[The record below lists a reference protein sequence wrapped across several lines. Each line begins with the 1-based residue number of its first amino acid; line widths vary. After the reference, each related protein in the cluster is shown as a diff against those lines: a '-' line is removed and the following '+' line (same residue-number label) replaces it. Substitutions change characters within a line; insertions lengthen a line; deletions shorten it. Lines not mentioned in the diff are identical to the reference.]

1 MDLRA
6 PHVRWY
12 TPSSDPRMLRFFTVT
27 TEYHGAERKITHALG
42 DLRPVAVAYL
52 EAPPGGVE
60 KFEGTV
66 PSGCSF
72 WSLAGKGR
80 SFYTVPSDHF
90 NCPIGSYTHAIDLPP
105 ERSAELE
112 QTLGLMASVGYV
124 QMEEI
129 PSIPRLPRAPAYT
142 YYGPLATTSVNP
154 DVVIFTGRP
163 GRLMR
168 LQEAAARANVASQ
181 LPLLGRP
188 TCMALP
194 AAMMHGSVM
203 SMGCIGNRVYTDL
216 GEDEFYL
223 MIPGPRLMEVAEHA
237 SVIASANDAL
247 EQYHTQRRGRLER
260 K

>member
-1 MDLRA
+1 MMTIDCNA
-6 PHVRWY
+6 V
-12 TPSSDPRMLRFFTVT
+12 
-27 TEYHGAERKITHALG
+27 ERIFNTALG

-52 EAPPGGVE
+52 EAPPEGVA

-72 WSLAGKGR
+72 WSLAAQGR

-112 QTLGLMASVGYV
+112 QTLSLMSDLGYLRL
-124 QMEEI
+124 EEV
-129 PSIPRLPRAPAYT
+129 PEIPRLARTPAVV
-142 YYGPLATTSVNP
+142 YYAPLAAAVVDP
-154 DVVIFTGRP
+154 DVVIFAGRP

-168 LQEAAARANVASQ
+168 LQEASARAGAASQ

-194 AAMMHGSVM
+194 AAMKHGSVM
-203 SMGCIGNRVYTDL
+203 STGCIGNRVYTDL
-216 GEDEFYL
+216 DGDELYL
-223 MIPGPRLMEVAEHA
+223 MIPGTRLADVAEQA
-237 SVIASANDAL
+237 AVIASANDTL
-247 EQYHTQRRGRLER
+247 EQYHQGRRLTLGSPLDPDSPS
-260 K
+260 

>member
-1 MDLRA
+1 M
-6 PHVRWY
+6 
-12 TPSSDPRMLRFFTVT
+12 T
-27 TEYHGAERKITHALG
+27 TDCRDAERKITHALG

-52 EAPPGGVE
+52 EALPEGVA

-72 WSLAGKGR
+72 WSLAAKGR

-105 ERSAELE
+105 ERTAELE
-112 QTLGLMASVGYV
+112 QTLSLMTSVGYV
-124 QMEEI
+124 RMEEV
-129 PSIPRLPRAPAYT
+129 PAIPRLSRTPAFT
-142 YYGPLATTSVNP
+142 YYAPLAATVVDP
-154 DVVIFTGRP
+154 DVVIFAGRP
-163 GRLMR
+163 SRLMR
-168 LQEAAARANVASQ
+168 LQEASARAGAASQ

-203 SMGCIGNRVYTDL
+203 STGCIGNRVYTDL

-223 MIPGPRLMEVAEHA
+223 VIPGKRLMEVAEQA
-237 SVIASANDAL
+237 SVIATANDAL
-247 EQYHTQRRGRLER
+247 EQYHKQRRQTLGTPQH
-260 K
+260 

>member
-1 MDLRA
+1 M
-6 PHVRWY
+6 
-12 TPSSDPRMLRFFTVT
+12 T
-27 TEYHGAERKITHALG
+27 TDCSAVERTLTSALG

-52 EAPPGGVE
+52 ETPPEGVA

-72 WSLAGKGR
+72 WGLAAQGR

-105 ERSAELE
+105 ERTVELE
-112 QTLGLMASVGYV
+112 QTLSLMAGIGYV
-124 QMEEI
+124 RMEEV
-129 PSIPRLPRAPAYT
+129 PAIPRLTRTPAII
-142 YYGPLATTSVNP
+142 YYAPLATTVVDP
-154 DVVIFTGRP
+154 DVVIFAGRP

-168 LQEAAARANVASQ
+168 LQEASARAGATSQ

-194 AAMMHGSVM
+194 AAMTHGSVM
-203 SMGCIGNRVYTDL
+203 STGCIGNRVYTDL

-223 MIPGPRLMEVAEHA
+223 MIPGKRLVEVAEQA
-237 SVIASANDAL
+237 AVIATANDAL
-247 EQYHTQRRGRLER
+247 EQYHTQRRLTLRTPHNEAGS
-260 K
+260 